1 MSLINLTELFKR
13 GRAALMSLSSAGTPP
28 SGGEIR
34 GRAFSVWDAKSALP
48 HQGPAYPA
56 RAFCPTGYFCR
67 RGPAVLRGRGGGG
80 VAPAARPTSADAPPI
95 LPEGLPPTLP
105 PPAGGPLCCG
115 TGVCSHPASP
125 SPSLRPHS
133 PSALQ
138 SALALAKPRAGL
150 AWPWLRKPPPAP
162 KTRTRET
169 TGCGNGLA
177 AARPRTYL
185 ADATA

>member
-125 SPSLRPHS
+125 SPLQACGHTRPARSSRLSLL
-133 PSALQ
+133 PSLDCQASSRSGMALVEE
-138 SALALAKPRAGL
+138 
-150 AWPWLRKPPPAP
+150 AP
-162 KTRTRET
+162 SCPQDTH
-169 TGCGNGLA
+169 A
-177 AARPRTYL
+177 
-185 ADATA
+185 